1 MKEKTN
7 EEILQIN
14 RDTLLD
20 RMEASG
26 GYHDQDQYPYALMNE
41 ASKEIKQL
49 RSERD
54 EARRLFCQTKHPPTD
69 CRITENAFATAHWMG
84 WDCFKKEETQ

>member
-7 EEILQIN
+7 EELIQIN

-20 RMEASG
+20 RMDTH
-26 GYHDQDQYPYALMNE
+26 GYQDGYPYGLMDE
-41 ASKEIKQL
+41 ASKEIQL
-49 RSERD
+49 LREERD

-84 WDCFKKEETQ
+84 WDCFKKEETP